1 MQGWGGNGCHKH
13 WSSVC
18 TSGPGLLLEC
28 HLCLVGRASRVL
40 LKLAGDS
47 VAAARRWLELHGDLV
62 SEKLREGL
70 QPHVAVEEAVL
81 KVCVCP

>member
-1 MQGWGGNGCHKH
+1 MQVWGGNGLHKH
-13 WSSVC
+13 WSSLC

-28 HLCLVGRASRVL
+28 HLCLVGRASKVL

-62 SEKLREGL
+62 SLKLREGL
-70 QPHVAVEEAVL
+70 QPHVAVEEVWCQQPL
-81 KVCVCP
+81 